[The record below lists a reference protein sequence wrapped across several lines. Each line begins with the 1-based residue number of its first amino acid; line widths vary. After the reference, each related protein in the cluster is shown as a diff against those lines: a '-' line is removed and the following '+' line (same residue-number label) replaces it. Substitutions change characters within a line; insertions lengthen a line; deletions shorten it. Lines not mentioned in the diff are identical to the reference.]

1 MQDLGCL
8 ACLKIISC
16 IVLKVVHS
24 PCFTVI
30 LLLLNE
36 DAVGITFHLF
46 VIHPLFWNHLA
57 PDLLPVETCCHN
69 GEEEAMEA
77 VEAPEML
84 LSLDP
89 STMLLEEK
97 QTSQPFG
104 VPLSIGKTG
113 SQLQQEALVKSAAQ
127 QLGGKKG
134 RKPRKPRPV
143 SPTPD
148 VQIRKKSKDG
158 RGSTLYLWEFLM
170 ALLQDKSTCPKYI
183 KWTHREKGIFKLV
196 DSKAVSRLW
205 GKHKNKPDMNYETM
219 GRALRYYY
227 QRGILAKVE
236 GQRLVYQFTEMPKNL
251 VWIGEDDPDNGR
263 SLDEKMSSEAPV
275 RTQSEPKSNMRS
287 GGLKHKARGSKVM
300 ADYRASSTDQQAE
313 DLQPAVGNESS
324 PKAARPLGLI
334 QQHHLPIV
342 SAEMMRTL
350 QNIQSLQPGQN
361 GSVFRTVQL
370 LESLQNAQERHA
382 AKDIHQEALAGPI
395 STTAGQTQVPVV
407 MSAGSQCVTLQT
419 VPMSSESGTLT
430 TSSST
435 FLLQTV
441 PSLQPVTV
449 MMKKVTPESYLMQ
462 EEADRVRDKPAASA
476 VTTFVGNQQL
486 VSHPPGTVIASV
498 TSTSDSKLTA
508 KPSNGDE
515 ELERQPGI
523 KVEPISVVV
532 LNDAW
537 VGVGDSQKDT
547 ES

>member
-1 MQDLGCL
+1 
-8 ACLKIISC
+8 
-16 IVLKVVHS
+16 
-24 PCFTVI
+24 
-30 LLLLNE
+30 
-36 DAVGITFHLF
+36 
-46 VIHPLFWNHLA
+46 
-57 PDLLPVETCCHN
+57 
-69 GEEEAMEA
+69 
-77 VEAPEML
+77 
-84 LSLDP
+84 
-89 STMLLEEK
+89 
-97 QTSQPFG
+97 
-104 VPLSIGKTG
+104 
-113 SQLQQEALVKSAAQ
+113 
-127 QLGGKKG
+127 
-134 RKPRKPRPV
+134 
-143 SPTPD
+143 
-148 VQIRKKSKDG
+148 
-158 RGSTLYLWEFLM
+158 
-170 ALLQDKSTCPKYI
+170 
-183 KWTHREKGIFKLV
+183 
-196 DSKAVSRLW
+196 
-205 GKHKNKPDMNYETM
+205 MNYETM

-275 RTQSEPKSNMRS
+275 RTQ
-287 GGLKHKARGSKVM
+287 GSK
-300 ADYRASSTDQQAE
+300 
-313 DLQPAVGNESS
+313 
-324 PKAARPLGLI
+324 
-334 QQHHLPIV
+334 HHLPIV

-395 STTAGQTQVPVV
+395 RYHSSVHSLLTGQTQVPVV